1 MPSVH
6 ILSFS
11 FFLFYHILRCFATGF
26 SDLTGSWGKREKK
39 NRTEK
44 KDTDGSGDIPIGN
57 SETGGG
63 LKCGA
68 DQSQGNRPQNQMCNY
83 TGNSRMG
90 QTGDE
95 EGKKIQM
102 VIFYKGND
110 LTDNGDTGKGD
121 KDAAKGKSGEYI
133 ILSALET
140 SLRYFQK
147 SIDQRCYYCGVREGR
162 KLLTEKI
169 HPTGGGEEGG
179 DST

>member
-1 MPSVH
+1 
-6 ILSFS
+6 
-11 FFLFYHILRCFATGF
+11 
-26 SDLTGSWGKREKK
+26 
-39 NRTEK
+39 
-44 KDTDGSGDIPIGN
+44 
-57 SETGGG
+57 
-63 LKCGA
+63 
-68 DQSQGNRPQNQMCNY
+68 
-83 TGNSRMG
+83 MG

-140 SLRYFQK
+140 SLGYFQK
-147 SIDQRCYYCGVREGR
+147 SIDQRCYYCAVREGR
-162 KLLTEKI
+162 KLFDRKI